1 MTQITRRGAVGA
13 SGPSKRARHA
23 TCDRGSAQ
31 VKAGAEERT
40 AVGQMASLEQ
50 VIGQFRRMLPEESA
64 TAQAIDRRE
73 PWERIALN
81 AVNDGYIEFANELGS
96 FIEVCLRRST

>member
-1 MTQITRRGAVGA
+1 MQ
-13 SGPSKRARHA
+13 K
-23 TCDRGSAQ
+23 
-31 VKAGAEERT
+31 ERT
-40 AVGQMASLEQ
+40 KVGQMASLEQ

-64 TAQAIDRRE
+64 TARAIDRHE

-81 AVNDGYIEFANELGS
+81 AVDDGYIEFANELGS

>member
-1 MTQITRRGAVGA
+1 M
-13 SGPSKRARHA
+13 
-23 TCDRGSAQ
+23 
-31 VKAGAEERT
+31 
-40 AVGQMASLEQ
+40 EQ

-81 AVNDGYIEFANELGS
+81 AVNAGYIEFANELGS